1 VYLEETMTP
10 AQILKKENFHSMYI
24 ITHNENSVTRIK
36 DWLKTGDLAI
46 DYYILQDR
54 DNNRFI
60 DSINGRAYLGDILVY
75 EYAKGKHIWDHVNK
89 SSIENRLFKKHL
101 QGNNVS
107 SIITQLEK
115 WIEKKY

>member
-1 VYLEETMTP
+1 MTP

-60 DSINGRAYLGDILVY
+60 DSINGRAYLGDILV
-75 EYAKGKHIWDHVNK
+75 
-89 SSIENRLFKKHL
+89 
-101 QGNNVS
+101 
-107 SIITQLEK
+107 
-115 WIEKKY
+115 